1 MPSPLGHALGG
12 VAVGLLL
19 VPEGSRLMPSGAR
32 VAATL
37 PAARLLAVTAL
48 AGALPDIDFLWGRH
62 NMETHSL
69 GAAALAGLI
78 ALAWTRG
85 RGWQVALAV
94 SAAWATHVL
103 FDCLGSDDT
112 PPIGVMALWP
122 LTSDFYLGDI
132 GFFDAI
138 SRRYWLPNFWTHNL
152 RAVVKEALILLPLC
166 ALAAFSRAL
175 RGESYHVDR
184 RGRPVNDGRG

>member
-1 MPSPLGHALGG
+1 MPTPLGHALGG
-12 VAVGLLL
+12 VAAGLLL
-19 VPEGSRLMPSGAR
+19 LPEGTRLLADGRS
-32 VAATL
+32 VATTL
-37 PAARLLAVTAL
+37 PAVRLLAVTAL
-48 AGALPDIDFLWGRH
+48 AGALPDLDFAWGRH

-69 GAAALAGLI
+69 GAAVMAGLA

-94 SAAWATHVL
+94 TAAWATHVL

-122 LTSDFYLGDI
+122 IDSAFYLGDV

-138 SRRYWLPNFWTHNL
+138 SRRYWLPNFWSHNL
-152 RAVVKEALILLPLC
+152 RAVVKEVLVLAPLC
-166 ALAAFSRAL
+166 AVAAFSRAM
-175 RGESYHVDR
+175 RGPSYEVDR
-184 RGRPVNDGRG
+184 RGRPVKRRG